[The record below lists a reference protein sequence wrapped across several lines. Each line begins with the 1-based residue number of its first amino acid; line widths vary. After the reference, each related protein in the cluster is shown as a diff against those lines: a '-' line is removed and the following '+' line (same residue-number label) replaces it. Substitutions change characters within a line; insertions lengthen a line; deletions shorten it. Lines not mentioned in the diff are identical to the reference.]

1 MLEPEEKEIDGIGFK
16 YQPLMLKQSRAMFD
30 GLAQRFGPAIAS
42 AVEGLSEA
50 DINSDMEFSAMLGN
64 VSKSAGGL
72 LRGVV
77 AGLDPTYHEKI
88 ANELAKQTE
97 YKNEGGSYVPLEPAV
112 REVMFGAKLLTE
124 TKLIAW
130 CLSVQYSDFLEPLRT
145 LGMSA
150 MSLRGMAVSALGSP
164 PGSTGS
170 SIESPPVPSTPTA

>member
-1 MLEPEEKEIDGIGFK
+1 M
-16 YQPLMLKQSRAMFD
+16 
-30 GLAQRFGPAIAS
+30 
-42 AVEGLSEA
+42 SEA

-72 LRGVV
+72 LRGIV
-77 AGLDPTYHEKI
+77 AGLDPSYHEKI

-97 YKNEGGSYVPLEPAV
+97 FKNEEGNYVPLDPAV

-124 TKLIAW
+124 AKLIAW

-150 MSLRGMAVSALGSP
+150 MSLRGMAASALGSP
-164 PGSTGS
+164 RGSTGLS
-170 SIESPPVPSTPTA
+170 TESQQAPNTPTA